1 MLLKGEKMDIRQVL
15 RIILIRSITYL
26 SLLVIII
33 FAILYLRQKDR
44 YEIPKGAEPNSKNV
58 IAIVN
63 GYSGHKT
70 HIKGLRDGL
79 LFKGINFPCV
89 EYASIDEIKD
99 ENLIYIFGADKVE
112 SALKKFPERTIIG
125 YAGIREKPLAN
136 YTGIFSGFDWTKNLE
151 LYRTILP
158 EIKTIGLLYTLSQ
171 PESREQVEFLQRAAK
186 DYPAL
191 HIEALPV
198 ADNGSDLKEKLHFL
212 LDNADAVLG
221 IIHDKNI
228 EASLSVIS
236 ASCLNRQIPFIGG
249 GKAGAQMGALVAL
262 EYNQELLGRKIAEI
276 ISQII
281 KSSEPPPIFFPQ
293 PEIFINI
300 STSYKL
306 NIAFPPAIQLK
317 AKEKYR

>member
-1 MLLKGEKMDIRQVL
+1 MDIRQVL

-33 FAILYLRQKDR
+33 FSILYLRQKDK
-44 YEIPKGAEPNSKNV
+44 YEIPKGSEPSPKKM

-89 EYASIDEIKD
+89 EYTSIDEIKD
-99 ENLIYIFGADKVE
+99 EDLMYIFGADKVE

-125 YAGIREKPLAN
+125 YARIREKPSAN
-136 YTGIFSGFDWTKNLE
+136 YTGIFSGFDWTKNLT

-158 EIKTIGLLYTLSQ
+158 EIKTIGLLYTPSLLK
-171 PESREQVEFLQRAAK
+171 SREQLNSLQEAAK
-186 DYPAL
+186 DYPNL

-198 ADNGSDLKEKLHFL
+198 AENGRDLKKKLNLL
-212 LDNADAVLG
+212 LDNNVDAFLG
-221 IIHDKNI
+221 LVYDKNI
-228 EASLSVIS
+228 GASLSVIS
-236 ASCLNRQIPFIGG
+236 TSCLNRKIPFIGG
-249 GKAGAQMGALVAL
+249 GKIGAQMGALVAL
-262 EYNQELLGRKIAEI
+262 EYNQELLGRKVAEI
-276 ISQII
+276 FSKII
-281 KSSEPPPIFFPQ
+281 KSSEIPPIFFPE

-306 NIAFPPAIQLK
+306 NIIFPPDIQLK

>member
-1 MLLKGEKMDIRQVL
+1 MLLKGEKMDISKVL

-33 FAILYLRQKDR
+33 FAILYFRDR
-44 YEIPKGAEPNSKNV
+44 PIEIPKGSEPNPKNI

-63 GYSGHKT
+63 GYSRHKT

-79 LFKGINFPCV
+79 LFKGINFPCI
-89 EYASIDEIKD
+89 EYTSIDEIKD
-99 ENLIYIFGADKVE
+99 EDLMYIFGADKVK

-125 YAGIREKPLAN
+125 YARIREKPSAN
-136 YTGIFSGFDWTKNLE
+136 YSGIFSGFDWRKNLK

-158 EIKTIGLLYTLSQ
+158 EIKTIGLLYTLNL
-171 PESREQVEFLQRAAK
+171 PESRKQVESLQEAAK
-186 DYPAL
+186 DYPTL

-198 ADNGSDLKEKLHFL
+198 AENGRDLKKKLNSL
-212 LDNADAVLG
+212 LDNADAILG
-221 IIHDKNI
+221 LVHDKNI

-236 ASCLNRQIPFIGG
+236 ASCLNRKIPFIGG

-262 EYNQELLGRKIAEI
+262 EYNQELLGRKVAEI

-281 KSSEPPPIFFPQ
+281 KSSENPPIFFPQ

-306 NIAFPPAIQLK
+306 NIIFPPDIRLK
-317 AKEKYR
+317 AKEKYH